1 MSEITITTQQMYD
14 LLLKVDRT
22 LTQAV
27 TDLRA
32 TGTTVA
38 DHEARIR
45 AIEAEEDVSRR
56 LTEMEETIK
65 VMSSQIED
73 LKRRLY
79 AIPGASVLI
88 ALAAIGITLVR
99 TY

>member
-1 MSEITITTQQMYD
+1 MSEVVITTQQMYD

-27 TDLRA
+27 ADLRA
-32 TGTTVA
+32 TGNVVA
-38 DHEARIR
+38 DHESRIR
-45 AIEAEEDVSRR
+45 SIEGEEDVSRR

-65 VMSSQIED
+65 AMSVQIED
-73 LKRRLY
+73 LKKRLY

-88 ALAAIGITLVR
+88 ALAAIVLTLIR

>member
-27 TDLRA
+27 ADLKA

-38 DHEARIR
+38 DHEGRLR

-56 LTEMEETIK
+56 LGEMEDTIK
-65 VMSSQIED
+65 AMSQQIEE
-73 LKRRLY
+73 LKRRAY
-79 AIPGASVLI
+79 AVPGASVLI
-88 ALAAIGITLVR
+88 ALAAIVLTLVR

>member
-1 MSEITITTQQMYD
+1 MSEVVITTQQMYD

-32 TGTTVA
+32 TAATVS
-38 DHEARIR
+38 DHETRLR
-45 AIEAEEDVSRR
+45 SIESEEDVSRR
-56 LTEMEETIK
+56 LGEMEK
-65 VMSSQIED
+65 QIEAMSQQIEE
-73 LKRRLY
+73 LKRRAY
-79 AIPGASVLI
+79 AVPGASVLI
-88 ALAAIGITLVR
+88 ALAAIVLTLIR